1 MDTENLYRQNIAL
14 LQSAG
19 IEYRE
24 FAHEPVLSYEK
35 AAQIRQRFNLSG
47 VESKSL
53 FLKLRDNRYC
63 MFISVEGKRFD
74 SKRLRALLG
83 GKSKVCSD
91 QELNEVTGCVPK
103 CACPFGHPDEVTL
116 IIDNDVFEHERFIYS
131 PGPPEKT
138 IEIKTEDI
146 HQLVSTGP
154 NKVVYYQD

>member
-1 MDTENLYRQNIAL
+1 MATENLYRKNIDL
-14 LQSAG
+14 LQNAG

-24 FAHEPVLSYEK
+24 FEHEPVLSYEK

-53 FLKLRDNRYC
+53 FLKLKNDRYC

-74 SKRLRALLG
+74 SKRLRVLLG
-83 GKSKVCSD
+83 SKSKVCSD
-91 QELNEVTGCVPK
+91 QELNEETGCVPK
-103 CACPFGHPDEVTL
+103 CACPFGHSAEVTL
-116 IIDNDVFEHERFIYS
+116 IIDNEIFQHERFIYS

-146 HQLVSTGP
+146 QEILNCSP
-154 NKVVYYQD
+154 NKVFYYQD

>member
-1 MDTENLYRQNIAL
+1 MDTDNLYKQNIAL

-24 FAHEPVLSYEK
+24 FDHEPVLSYEK

-53 FLKLRDNRYC
+53 FLKLKDDRYC

-74 SKRLRALLG
+74 PNRLRALLG
-83 GKSKVCSD
+83 SKSKICSD

-103 CACPFGHPDEVTL
+103 CACPFGHPAEIMQ
-116 IIDNDVFEHERFIYS
+116 IIDNEIFDSDRFIYS

-146 HQLVSTGP
+146 GQLVSTGP
-154 NKVVYYQD
+154 NKVFYYQD

>member
-1 MDTENLYRQNIAL
+1 MNTENLYRQNIDL

-24 FAHEPVLSYEK
+24 FEHEPVLSYEK
-35 AAQIRQRFNLSG
+35 AAQIRQRNNLSG

-53 FLKLRDNRYC
+53 FLKLKDDRYC

-91 QELNEVTGCVPK
+91 QELNEVTGCAPK
-103 CACPFGHPDEVTL
+103 CACPFGHSAEVTL
-116 IIDNDVFEHERFIYS
+116 IIDNEIFQHERFIYS

-146 HQLVSTGP
+146 QEILNCSP
-154 NKVVYYQD
+154 NKVFYYQD